1 MKIKKSSKFGR
12 LKAIFGGFLVFLGIL
27 AGVLAP
33 ITTSSDLVYADP
45 PETPGTT
52 ETTETPGTTGASET
66 TESETAQPTATVT
79 PGETC
84 TKSLGAMGWLICPLT
99 GKISEA
105 VDWLYEKIEDLL
117 VINPVE
123 AKDGTP
129 IYEIW
134 KYCLNITNIVFIIF
148 LLVVIYSQLTGFGI
162 NNYGVK
168 KALPKLI
175 VAAILVNL
183 SFLICVIAVDVSN
196 IIGKSLRGVF
206 ISVQEATIAA
216 SGNTSLGMHV
226 PLATMY
232 SALAGGATLA
242 IGAAFIAFETGAI
255 WMLIPVAFGAIVSVA
270 SGLITIAMRQAVVAL
285 LIMIAPLAFVAYIL
299 PNTEGLFK
307 KWKSLFIRMLTFYPL
322 FSLLFGASQLAGY
335 ALIASAK
342 DGFWMILGVAVQ
354 VFPLFFSWSLM
365 RMSGTFLGDIN
376 TRLRGLTSGMVA
388 RNRAWADSHR
398 QLSKQRH
405 LAEGRPT
412 TPSLRLMQ
420 FMSMRKIQRDAE
432 TAEQAELVKARAMSR
447 RVRSFYDKN
456 GVPNRR
462 GEEEY
467 ADQARKMRYQYDIE
481 RHAHNMNLGLG
492 QLKAVQEGEFVG
504 KAKKARLGRL
514 DIENMNAADALK
526 MEAARGEM
534 IEYDNARGFH
544 NRMEA
549 AINSHF
555 DDLNAGNDKYKRHEM
570 SETERAAARA
580 RYTTASTVMEGNLKN
595 IQYAAASAAQG
606 YDTQK
611 KIVETKMQKYFELTP
626 PTKDV
631 EYRLGELTM
640 QKNAQANID
649 AILPGL
655 RILNQRGDTDI
666 VQRQMDNILNK
677 NIGGGIELGTHAS
690 QALAS
695 FLMFEVKDNDPF
707 LRRFGKYINL
717 ETARAYNA
725 NDRKV
730 MNVTYDEYVK
740 GYHDG
745 EPDTAKYPEGRMYAK
760 KGMKQLTEGTSLDNI
775 ERTALSNLDESLKR
789 AYGFDDNNKDK
800 EWDVKGYLKKREE
813 IQTAFEPAFLSAS
826 LKWLSGSE
834 QINSGVKFW
843 TGYEVKQKK
852 DKDGKLIV
860 DENGNPEYDLSAVWD
875 DKDSGF
881 KGHEKEIE
889 EYYRKKTRD
898 YIKDQTTG
906 QILGMRTDYRDAVME
921 HFANMFLEDS
931 SEEETSDERKA
942 EFSRARDEIQ
952 TRYGDKT
959 LEEAKKLREKDLKKL
974 KAKMA
979 SAQIRKTL
987 GETGKLEQIYRTRR
1001 SGAANNA
1008 KDWWREWIGLDDE
1021 DTLFKEVQY
1030 YRAKKGETSEGTG
1043 TNDPEDWKAPRVYN
1057 ERTSQEFIDNLDDVW
1072 DKYKDV
1078 GMNGDDFYEIAK
1090 SAIKR
1095 WFYGMPSVLEH
1106 KFDDFYRAKRRVG
1119 IPDAYALKEELEN
1132 LLRDL
1137 SNYPDA

>member
-27 AGVLAP
+27 AGVFAP
-33 ITTSSDLVYADP
+33 IAANSNLVYADP

-52 ETTETPGTTGASET
+52 ETTETSGTTGTSET

-99 GKISEA
+99 GKITEA

-216 SGNTSLGMHV
+216 SGNTSLGMRV

-255 WMLIPVAFGAIVSVA
+255 WMLIPVALGAIVSVA

-420 FMSMRKIQRDAE
+420 FMSIRKIQRDAE

-492 QLKAVQEGEFVG
+492 QLKAVQEGEIVG

-549 AINSHF
+549 AINAHF
-555 DDLNAGNDKYKRHEM
+555 DDLNEYKKNSDGTYVYKDGKRVLNTEYKRHEM
-570 SETERAAARA
+570 SETDRAAARA
-580 RYTTASTVMEGNLKN
+580 RYTTASTIMEGNLKN

-666 VQRQMDNILNK
+666 VRRQMENILNSEK
-677 NIGGGIELGTHAS
+677 GIDLGSHAS

-717 ETARAYNA
+717 ETAQVYNNA
-725 NDRKV
+725 NKRQNKHLTLNEYITGEYDDWEPNSEPDASKV
-730 MNVTYDEYVK
+730 MRK
-740 GYHDG
+740 GKSKR
-745 EPDTAKYPEGRMYAK
+745 PMSVL
-760 KGMKQLTEGTSLDNI
+760 MEGTSLDGV
-775 ERTALSNLDESLKR
+775 ERTAFLNLDEMLVNAYKKDGKLDVDKYLAKR
-789 AYGFDDNNKDK
+789 N
-800 EWDVKGYLKKREE
+800 E
-813 IQTAFEPAFLSAS
+813 IETAFGPAFISAS
-826 LKWLSGSE
+826 LKYLSGSE
-834 QINSGVKFW
+834 QLKNAVSFL
-843 TGYEVKQKK
+843 TGY
-852 DKDGKLIV
+852 DGDTARWE
-860 DENGNPEYDLSAVWD
+860 DEKNDLYESKEAKAYFRNKTIEYL
-875 DKDSGF
+875 KN
-881 KGHEKEIE
+881 
-889 EYYRKKTRD
+889 
-898 YIKDQTTG
+898 QTPT
-906 QILGMRTDYRDAVME
+906 QILGLRSDYYSALKNHLSDEYENTNME
-921 HFANMFLEDS
+921 GW
-931 SEEETSDERKA
+931 SEEAIAEHEEIMKERA
-942 EFSRARDEIQ
+942 EIQ
-952 TRYGDKT
+952 TRYGD
-959 LEEAKKLREKDLKKL
+959 LPAEEAQKRRANDLKAL
-974 KAKMA
+974 RDKMA
-979 SAQIRKTL
+979 GAQFRQILDSK
-987 GETGKLEQIYRTRR
+987 GKLNQIYRTRR

-1008 KDWWREWIGLDDE
+1008 KDWVRSWLDLDNEVIITQKLENDREKMKKEIKKAQKKDE
-1021 DTLFKEVQY
+1021 DSRSEEMVNRIYTLEKRAEFVGRIESIWNDMKEESDEAFFKESLKY
-1030 YRAKKGETSEGTG
+1030 IEKEIGKGSYIAIMYKKFH
-1043 TNDPEDWKAPRVYN
+1043 EDDMVADSHTMKEYLC
-1057 ERTSQEFIDNLDDVW
+1057 ELLS
-1072 DKYKDV
+1072 
-1078 GMNGDDFYEIAK
+1078 
-1090 SAIKR
+1090 
-1095 WFYGMPSVLEH
+1095 
-1106 KFDDFYRAKRRVG
+1106 
-1119 IPDAYALKEELEN
+1119 DAG
-1132 LLRDL
+1132 
-1137 SNYPDA
+1137 NY